1 VPVLQLAGPLLE
13 ATVMTEFHHSTTHIE
28 PMISGRAAADSLQL
42 PRYWF
47 SNPKLRARY
56 RIPHYRLVGL
66 VRFRLS
72 ELIAWASQRAISTSS
87 EETHAGF

>member
-1 VPVLQLAGPLLE
+1 
-13 ATVMTEFHHSTTHIE
+13 
-28 PMISGRAAADSLQL
+28 MISARAAAAALQL

-47 SNPKLRARY
+47 TNPKLRARH

-72 ELIAWASQRAISTSS
+72 ELIAWAARRSVPTRDCT
-87 EETHAGF
+87 

>member
-1 VPVLQLAGPLLE
+1 MKRSIQPLVTDEDMVSPRQSAELLP
-13 ATVMTEFHHSTTHIE
+13 F
-28 PMISGRAAADSLQL
+28 

-47 SNPKLRARY
+47 TSPQLRARY

-66 VRFRLS
+66 VRFRLP

>member
-1 VPVLQLAGPLLE
+1 
-13 ATVMTEFHHSTTHIE
+13 
-28 PMISGRAAADSLQL
+28 MISPRQASESLQL

-47 SNPKLRARY
+47 SNPTLRARY
-56 RIPHYRLVGL
+56 RIPHYLLVGL

-87 EETHAGF
+87 EITHAGF

>member
-1 VPVLQLAGPLLE
+1 
-13 ATVMTEFHHSTTHIE
+13 
-28 PMISGRAAADSLQL
+28 MISPRQAADSLQL

-47 SNPKLRARY
+47 SNPQLRARH
-56 RIPHYRLVGL
+56 RIPHYLLLGI

-87 EETHAGF
+87 EQTHAGF